1 MANKSHPQTGPKTEA
16 GKQISSKNA
25 QQFGIFSKGYLAY
38 ENQEELEQQYRD
50 LCQQWG
56 AHDPTRQIIVQSL
69 QQGAICA
76 QRLAQSQ
83 KQIIDAQMQ
92 SPNVRNQFAELADID
107 PLMSRYLPS
116 WFFQGADHLQ
126 KKTALFV
133 DQVWV
138 EANEL
143 KRHYSDALVAQVQTR
158 YPNLYHYVMQQEKPG
173 TSFVSIMGHR
183 YKQNVPAQNLAVL
196 MNEIKEKYEYHLIWA
211 QDPERYEIYIAGI
224 RGQQIA
230 QGMDWDKTIRYSTAF
245 QNQIIKACGALES
258 MDRLEGK
265 GIHAPALIAPTSV
278 ANVSPAVGKV
288 GEQEI
293 EHEVEQVIAKKV
305 GQKAVGKRRGQP
317 QQLDEGAA
325 D

>member
-25 QQFGIFSKGYLAY
+25 QQFGIFSKGYLAC

-83 KQIIDAQMQ
+83 QQIIDAQMQ
-92 SPNVRNQFAELADID
+92 SPNVRNQFAQMADID
-107 PLMSRYLPS
+107 PLVGRYLPS
-116 WFFQGADHLQ
+116 WFFQGADYPQ

-158 YPNLYHYVMQQEKPG
+158 YPNLYHYVMQHEKPG
-173 TSFVSIMGHR
+173 TSFVSIMGQR

-196 MNEIKEKYEYHLIWA
+196 MNEIKEKYEYHLMWA

-224 RGQQIA
+224 RGQQMA

-278 ANVSPAVGKV
+278 ANVSPAVGQV
-288 GEQEI
+288 GEQVI
-293 EHEVEQVIAKKV
+293 KRDAEQVIAKKV
-305 GQKAVGKRRGQP
+305 GQKAGGKRRGPAQH
-317 QQLDEGAA
+317 LDKGVA